1 MPDLTDASDAASN
14 AAASSRSLAT
24 RLQDSRAL
32 TILARGGFAMNGLV
46 HILIGGIALGVA
58 FGGGGEADQGGA
70 LGSLAQTPGG
80 TFTLWVVAIGLCA
93 LGLFQVLEAILVRG
107 TDKEA
112 WADRAKEGG
121 KGIAYLAIGGSAA
134 GYAMGGSSDSSGQ
147 SQGLSSK
154 LLAEPGGVFLLIVVA
169 LAIAAIGVYFIV
181 KGVRKKFLS
190 DIVEPQGPVT
200 TGIVVLGVGG
210 YVAKGIALVVV
221 GALFGV
227 AAITADPSAA
237 TGLDGALK
245 SLVALPFGVAILSV
259 VAIGLIFY
267 GVYCFARAKYAQL

>member
-1 MPDLTDASDAASN
+1 MPDLTDASDAATH

-24 RLQDSRAL
+24 RLQNSRAL
-32 TILARGGFAMNGLV
+32 KILARGGFAMNGLV

-80 TFTLWVVAIGLCA
+80 TFALWVVAIGLLA

-107 TDKEA
+107 TDKDA
-112 WADRAKEGG
+112 WVDRAK
-121 KGIAYLAIGGSAA
+121 KGVAYLAIGGSAA
-134 GYAMGGSSDSSGQ
+134 VYATGGSSDSSGQ

-154 LLAEPGGVFLLIVVA
+154 LLAEPGGVFALILVA

-181 KGVRKKFLS
+181 KGLRKKFLS

-200 TGIVVLGVGG
+200 TAIEVLGVGG
-210 YVAKGIALVVV
+210 YVAKGVALVVV

-227 AAITADPSAA
+227 AAITADPSAS

-245 SLVALPFGVAILSV
+245 SLVALPFGVVILSV

>member
-1 MPDLTDASDAASN
+1 MPDLTDASDAATH

-24 RLQDSRAL
+24 RLQNSRAL
-32 TILARGGFAMNGLV
+32 KILARGGFAMNGLV

-80 TFTLWVVAIGLCA
+80 TFTLWVVAIGLLA

-107 TDKEA
+107 TDKDA
-112 WADRAKEGG
+112 WTDRAKEGG
-121 KGIAYLAIGGSAA
+121 KGVAYLAIGGSAA
-134 GYAMGGSSDSSGQ
+134 VYATGGSSDSSGQ

-154 LLAEPGGVFLLIVVA
+154 LLAEPGGVFALILVA

-181 KGVRKKFLS
+181 KGLRKKFLS

-200 TGIVVLGVGG
+200 TAIEVLGVGG

-227 AAITADPSAA
+227 AAITADPSAS

-245 SLVALPFGVAILSV
+245 SLVALPFGVVILSV

>member
-1 MPDLTDASDAASN
+1 MPDLTDASDAATH

-24 RLQDSRAL
+24 RLQNSRAL
-32 TILARGGFAMNGLV
+32 KILARGGFAMNGLV

-80 TFTLWVVAIGLCA
+80 TFALWVVAIGLLA

-107 TDKEA
+107 TDKDA

-121 KGIAYLAIGGSAA
+121 KGVAYLAIGGSAA
-134 GYAMGGSSDSSGQ
+134 VYATGGSSDSSGQ

-154 LLAEPGGVFLLIVVA
+154 LLAEPGGVFALILVA
-169 LAIAAIGVYFIV
+169 LAIAAVGVYFIV
-181 KGVRKKFLS
+181 KGLRKKFLS
-190 DIVEPQGPVT
+190 DIVEPQGPIT
-200 TGIVVLGVGG
+200 TAIVVLGVGG
-210 YVAKGIALVVV
+210 YVAKGVALVAV

-227 AAITADPSAA
+227 AAATADPSAA

-245 SLVALPFGVAILSV
+245 SLVALPFGMAILTV
-259 VAIGLIFY
+259 VALGLIFY